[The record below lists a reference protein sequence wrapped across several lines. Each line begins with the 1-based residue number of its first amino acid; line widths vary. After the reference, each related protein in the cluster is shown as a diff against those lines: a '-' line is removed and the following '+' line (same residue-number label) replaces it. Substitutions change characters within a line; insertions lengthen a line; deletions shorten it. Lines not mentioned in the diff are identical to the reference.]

1 MIVYPAIDI
10 YGGRA
15 VRMTRGDFATVEEV
29 ASSPLEAA
37 KKLVAEGAE
46 WLHIVDLDGSR
57 TGTPGNLDAIRVI
70 ANRFTVKIQAG
81 GGIRDFDTAEAF
93 AEAGATRIVVGTA
106 AIRDPELIDRL
117 VDRHADGLAVSVDAR
132 NGMVTTAGWTQ
143 TTDLRA
149 VDVMQRLAVKGVPTV
164 IYTNVS
170 IDGTLQGLDLV
181 STEAVARAFGAAS
194 SSAGRSTSDS
204 SICARRCASRATERS
219 NRPRARRRR
228 GRRRSARRSGRPR
241 SRALRDSFVLG
252 SVAHRGRVDDVPVR
266 EGPSRGDDRA
276 AQSDRSLMI
285 RDVPADDLDP
295 HRARKSTRRRLTSA
309 GRSSMTQWLVFA
321 RYSIRSSPTRRLSIP

>member
-29 ASSPLEAA
+29 ATSPLAAA
-37 KKLVAEGAE
+37 KKLVADGAE

-57 TGTPGNLDAIRVI
+57 TGVPGNLDAIRAI

-93 AEAGATRIVVGTA
+93 AEAGASRIVVGTA
-106 AIRDPELIDRL
+106 AINDPELIGRL

-143 TTDLRA
+143 TSDLRA
-149 VDVMQRLAVKGVPTV
+149 VDLMQRLAITGVPTV

-170 IDGTLQGLDLV
+170 IDGTMQGLDLQ
-181 STEAVARAFGAAS
+181 STEAVARAFGGDIIYSGGVGSLEDIAKLTKL
-194 SSAGRSTSDS
+194 RH
-204 SICARRCASRATERS
+204 
-219 NRPRARRRR
+219 R
-228 GRRRSARRSGRPR
+228 GLRGVIVG
-241 SRALRDSFVLG
+241 RALYLGRFGLREAIRVARDGQV
-252 SVAHRGRVDDVPVR
+252 
-266 EGPSRGDDRA
+266 
-276 AQSDRSLMI
+276 
-285 RDVPADDLDP
+285 
-295 HRARKSTRRRLTSA
+295 
-309 GRSSMTQWLVFA
+309 
-321 RYSIRSSPTRRLSIP
+321 

>member
-10 YGGRA
+10 YEGRA

-29 ASSPLEAA
+29 APSPLEAA
-37 KKLVAEGAE
+37 RRLVGEGAE

-181 STEAVARAFGAAS
+181 STEAVARAFGGDVIYS
-194 SSAGRSTSDS
+194 GGVGSLED
-204 SICARRCASRATERS
+204 IARLAKLRH
-219 NRPRARRRR
+219 R
-228 GRRRSARRSGRPR
+228 GLRGVIVG
-241 SRALRDSFVLG
+241 RALYLGLFNLREAMRVARDGAV
-252 SVAHRGRVDDVPVR
+252 
-266 EGPSRGDDRA
+266 
-276 AQSDRSLMI
+276 
-285 RDVPADDLDP
+285 
-295 HRARKSTRRRLTSA
+295 
-309 GRSSMTQWLVFA
+309 
-321 RYSIRSSPTRRLSIP
+321 